1 METEPTRRPAPRLTH
16 GGDWA
21 GYQEEY
27 GGEPLDF
34 SANVS
39 PLGVP
44 PGVRKAIRAAAASA
58 DRYPDPLCR
67 SLCRAI
73 AAHEGV
79 PESFV
84 LCGNGAADLIFRAVL
99 ARRPRTALVTAP
111 AFSEYET
118 ALTVCGCAVRRHL
131 LREEDGF
138 RLGKD
143 FPEAIGAASSGS
155 GTPGARTARPDASH
169 AGASRATPDM
179 VFLCEP
185 NNPTGVTSP
194 RELLLNT
201 ARRCRETGAL
211 LVLDECF
218 ADFLFDPDAHSL
230 RAFLPDFPNL
240 LILKAF
246 TKLYA
251 MAGVRLGYALCADA
265 SLLTQMR
272 AAGQPWAVSSLAQA
286 AGEAALS
293 ETDYVKRVRALIARE
308 RPWLMAR
315 LEQLGLRV
323 IPGEA
328 NYLLFSSPVLL
339 LTPMRQRGI
348 LLRSCANYHG
358 LGEGWYRTA
367 VRTHKENIRLMETL
381 REVIR

>member
-1 METEPTRRPAPRLTH
+1 MESEPNRRPAPRLTH

-27 GGEPLDF
+27 GGQPLDF

-44 PGVRKAIRAAAASA
+44 PGVRKAIRQAAASA

-67 SLCRAI
+67 SLSRAI

-99 ARRPRTALVTAP
+99 ARRPRTALITAP

-118 ALTVCGCAVRRHL
+118 ALTACGCEVRRHL
-131 LREEDGF
+131 LREEQGF
-138 RLGKD
+138 RLGED
-143 FPEAIGAASSGS
+143 FPGAIGSEKSSAETAGADSSGF
-155 GTPGARTARPDASH
+155 
-169 AGASRATPDM
+169 GASGASPDM

-194 RELLLNT
+194 RELLLET
-201 ARRCRETGAL
+201 AHRCRETGAL

-218 ADFLFDPDAHSL
+218 SDFLLDPDAHSL
-230 RAFLPDFPNL
+230 RAFLPEFPNL

-265 SLLTQMR
+265 SLLSQMR

-286 AGEAALS
+286 AGETALS
-293 ETDYVKRVRALIARE
+293 ETDYVGRVRALIARE
-308 RPWLMAR
+308 RPWLTAR
-315 LEQLGLRV
+315 LERLGLRV

-328 NYLLFSSPVLL
+328 NYLLFFSSVPL
-339 LTPMRQRGI
+339 LTPMRRRGI

-367 VRTHKENIRLMETL
+367 VRTHKENLRLVETL

>member
-1 METEPTRRPAPRLTH
+1 MESEPNRRPAPRLTH

-27 GGEPLDF
+27 GGQPLDF

-44 PGVRKAIRAAAASA
+44 PGVRKAIRQAAASA

-67 SLCRAI
+67 SLSRAI

-99 ARRPRTALVTAP
+99 ARRPRTALITAP

-118 ALTVCGCAVRRHL
+118 ALTACGCAVRRHL
-131 LREEDGF
+131 LREEQGF
-138 RLGKD
+138 RLGED
-143 FPEAIGAASSGS
+143 FPGVIES
-155 GTPGARTARPDASH
+155 
-169 AGASRATPDM
+169 GASGASPDM

-185 NNPTGVTSP
+185 NNPTGVTSL
-194 RELLLNT
+194 RELLLET

-218 ADFLFDPDAHSL
+218 SDFLLDPDAHSL
-230 RAFLPDFPNL
+230 RAFLPEFPNL

-265 SLLTQMR
+265 TLLSQMR

-293 ETDYVKRVRALIARE
+293 ETDYVGRVRALIARE
-308 RPWLMAR
+308 RPWLTAR

-328 NYLLFSSPVLL
+328 NYLLFCSPVPL
-339 LTPMRQRGI
+339 LTPMRRRGI

-367 VRTHKENIRLMETL
+367 VRTHKENLRLVETL